1 MRKINYP
8 ILALII
14 ANIIWGAASPIF
26 KYSLQNIPPFS
37 LAFLRFL
44 IASLL
49 LYPFVHKNI
58 DYPDLKNKWLW
69 AFALTGITINISF
82 FFLGLKLTESVN
94 APVIASS
101 APIII
106 LVCSAIFLREKIK
119 KAAIVG
125 TLLSF
130 LGILLIIKGSLA
142 GNFLLIL
149 STLGYV
155 ASVVIGRKILTEKNS
170 LGITFWS
177 FLIGTVTFLPFM
189 LLEYFQNPGWMANLD
204 IRGWTG
210 ILYGGI
216 FSSLIAYV
224 IYDWALAK
232 LPAYRT
238 SIFTYLDPVVAIIIA
253 IPLLGEKITPPFII
267 GSILVFLGIL
277 IAEKRLHYHPLHKLI
292 NKSNQPISNTTI
304 NNTQ

>member
-8 ILALII
+8 IVALII

-26 KYSLQNIPPFS
+26 KYSLQNIPLFS

-44 IASLL
+44 IAACL
-49 LYPFVHKNI
+49 LYPFIHKNI

-119 KAAIVG
+119 KAAIIG

-130 LGILLIIKGSLA
+130 LGILLIIKGALI
-142 GNFLLIL
+142 GNFFLIL

-170 LGITFWS
+170 LGMTFWS

-189 LLEYFQNPGWMANLD
+189 LLEYWQNPGWMANLD
-204 IRGWTG
+204 FRGWTG

-238 SIFTYLDPVVAIIIA
+238 SIFTYLDPVVAILIA
-253 IPLLGEKITPPFII
+253 IPLLGEKITVPFII
-267 GSILVFLGIL
+267 GSVLVFLGIL
-277 IAEKRLHYHPLHKLI
+277 IAEKRLHWHPLQKLFESVKI
-292 NKSNQPISNTTI
+292 
-304 NNTQ
+304 

>member
-69 AFALTGITINISF
+69 AFAITGITINISF

-119 KAAIVG
+119 KAAVIG

-130 LGILLIIKGSLA
+130 LGILLIIKGSFA

-155 ASVVIGRKILTEKNS
+155 VSVVIGRKILTEKNS

-177 FLIGTVTFLPFM
+177 FLIGTVSFLPLM
-189 LLEYFQNPGWMANLD
+189 LVEYWQNPGWMANLD
-204 IRGWTG
+204 FRGWTG

-224 IYDWALAK
+224 LYDWALAK

-238 SIFTYLDPVVAIIIA
+238 SIFTYLDPVVAILIA
-253 IPLLGEKITPPFII
+253 IPLLGEKITIPFVI

-277 IAEKRLHYHPLHKLI
+277 IAEKRLHYHPLHQLFTNGKI
-292 NKSNQPISNTTI
+292 
-304 NNTQ
+304 